1 MKQSIYN
8 ILFCIDNKHYLYNTL
23 SGTYVRISD
32 HVYHCL
38 ETNDLNNIED
48 IGLQKLSKDLFLIED
63 NVDEYQVV
71 YNQYM
76 NKIYHSEEFHLTLL
90 PTLDCNLRCWYCFEQ
105 HIEGSKM
112 SESLKESLLIYIEQ
126 ILNRK
131 DIKNITFE
139 LFGGEPLLFFKDNVY
154 PLLKRTKDLV
164 DVHKKKIQLLIITNG
179 ILLTSEN
186 IELLREFDVFYQ
198 ITIDGCRNKH
208 NIVKKIKDKKDD
220 SSYDLVMRNIANLSK
235 EPNVHINLRINY
247 DDHTLKHITEIISSI
262 DTIDRS
268 KIKIHLE
275 RVWQTLKSS
284 NNDNVLLK
292 NAIQKF
298 IDKGFYVTYMNF
310 FRKGFSCKASK
321 INQCIISYDGKVF
334 KCSGRNFS
342 EDLQEGF
349 LKEDGNIE
357 WDKNKLDKRL
367 SIITFDNDKCK
378 KCKFLPLCYGPCC
391 QKQLEM
397 KEDKEKTIDSLCQ
410 LNHMEMS
417 IEEYLAFRYK
427 AHKNIT

>member
-1 MKQSIYN
+1 
-8 ILFCIDNKHYLYNTL
+8 
-23 SGTYVRISD
+23 
-32 HVYHCL
+32 
-38 ETNDLNNIED
+38 
-48 IGLQKLSKDLFLIED
+48 
-63 NVDEYQVV
+63 
-71 YNQYM
+71 
-76 NKIYHSEEFHLTLL
+76 
-90 PTLDCNLRCWYCFEQ
+90 
-105 HIEGSKM
+105 
-112 SESLKESLLIYIEQ
+112 
-126 ILNRK
+126 
-131 DIKNITFE
+131 
-139 LFGGEPLLFFKDNVY
+139 
-154 PLLKRTKDLV
+154 
-164 DVHKKKIQLLIITNG
+164 
-179 ILLTSEN
+179 
-186 IELLREFDVFYQ
+186 
-198 ITIDGCRNKH
+198 
-208 NIVKKIKDKKDD
+208 
-220 SSYDLVMRNIANLSK
+220 
-235 EPNVHINLRINY
+235 
-247 DDHTLKHITEIISSI
+247 
-262 DTIDRS
+262 
-268 KIKIHLE
+268 
-275 RVWQTLKSS
+275 
-284 NNDNVLLK
+284 
-292 NAIQKF
+292 
-298 IDKGFYVTYMNF
+298 MNF

>member
-1 MKQSIYN
+1 M
-8 ILFCIDNKHYLYNTL
+8 
-23 SGTYVRISD
+23 
-32 HVYHCL
+32 
-38 ETNDLNNIED
+38 NNIED

-310 FRKGFSCKASK
+310 SE
-321 INQCIISYDGKVF
+321 KVF
-334 KCSGRNFS
+334 LAKLVKSTNVLFHTMVKFLNVLGETF
-342 EDLQEGF
+342 QKTYKKVF
-349 LKEDGNIE
+349 LKKMVILNGI
-357 WDKNKLDKRL
+357 
-367 SIITFDNDKCK
+367 
-378 KCKFLPLCYGPCC
+378 
-391 QKQLEM
+391 
-397 KEDKEKTIDSLCQ
+397 KT
-410 LNHMEMS
+410 N
-417 IEEYLAFRYK
+417 
-427 AHKNIT
+427 